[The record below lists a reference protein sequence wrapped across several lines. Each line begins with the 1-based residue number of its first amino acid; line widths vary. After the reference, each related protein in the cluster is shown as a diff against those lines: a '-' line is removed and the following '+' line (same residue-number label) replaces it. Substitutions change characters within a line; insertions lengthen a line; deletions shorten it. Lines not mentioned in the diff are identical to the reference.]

1 MNKSTNKHFFVY
13 LGIRIKSK
21 SWYEPARRAF
31 WADPNRLMAVKAIFA
46 IALLAVP
53 FMLSGKP
60 VFAVTLA
67 LGALAGA
74 LSETDDHPKGRIK
87 SLILKVLSFGLSSLA
102 VQLLYN
108 HSVLL
113 GIGLALSTIFFLLIG
128 GLGERYRGVTF
139 GAILVGIYAMIGDP
153 SSHIWYLQ
161 PVLLSS
167 GALFY
172 GLFSLLLLFLH
183 PWRLLDEQ
191 LSRGFVALSNYMDE
205 KARLF
210 PSDEKVQGEIR
221 NRLALLNVQVVEA
234 LDRCKDVLNSY
245 SNSLKDD
252 TPLIPYLRYFMLL
265 QSLHE
270 RSASSHD
277 RYDLLSKDPANQHL
291 MEGIGQLLKQQAG
304 AINKLSYSLLTGI
317 PYRHPVSLAWTVNAL
332 NDQLEK
338 YGTDSNQQLSM
349 LIRNLSRSNTSLQ
362 NLNDDHQRNMT
373 PRLEKDNRTLLQRL
387 KDQLHWDN
395 PRLRHAIRL
404 SLCFLV
410 GFAIA
415 RFFDLSKG
423 EWIVLTCLFVCQPSY
438 SQTRR
443 KLNQRILGTI
453 TGVVA
458 AVILIRLLPTLPGQL
473 FLMLFSAYQFFIWMK
488 RNYAVSVVF
497 VTIFVLSAFNLTSSL
512 GIALMLPRLT
522 DTLIGSA
529 LSLITVR
536 FLWPDWQYKRLP
548 SLLSDTVSKNLE
560 YFQAILNEY
569 ESGAADDDFAYRIA
583 RRAAHRADNAL
594 ALAWQDM
601 QVEPQKKRQFMDRAF
616 TLTYLNHALLS
627 YISAL
632 GAHRG
637 QEGANDS
644 QLLVFSTEIVNA
656 LQKVI
661 QSLTQK
667 QTQNPI
673 LVKDLLK
680 QIRSYI
686 DQTEKT
692 VAKQQFILL
701 YNIAEVTGQLLK
713 QTEIFSQ
720 DEKQPG

>member
-1 MNKSTNKHFFVY
+1 MNNSKSNHFFVR
-13 LGIRIKSK
+13 LGIAIKNK
-21 SWYEPARRAF
+21 SWYEPARRSF
-31 WADPNRLMAVKAIFA
+31 WSDPNRLMAIKAIFA
-46 IALLAVP
+46 IALLAIP
-53 FMLSGKP
+53 FMLAGKP

-87 SLILKVLSFGLSSLA
+87 SLALKVFSFGLSSMA

-108 HSVLL
+108 YPILL
-113 GIGLALSTIFFLLIG
+113 GIGLALSTIFFLIVG

-139 GAILVGIYAMIGDP
+139 GAILVGIYAMIGAP
-153 SSHIWYLQ
+153 GSETWYLQ

-191 LSRGFVALSNYMDE
+191 LARGFVALSNYMNE

-210 PSDEKVQGEIR
+210 PSDEKIQGEIR
-221 NRLALLNVQVVEA
+221 NKLALLNVQVVEA

-245 SNSLKDD
+245 SNALKDD

-270 RSASSHD
+270 RAASSHE
-277 RYDLLSKDPANQHL
+277 RYDLLSKDPANQQL
-291 MEGIGQLLKQQAG
+291 MEGIGQLLKQLAE
-304 AINKLSYSLLTGI
+304 ATKKLSYSLLTGI
-317 PYRHPVSLAWTVNAL
+317 SYRHPVSLEWTVNAL

-338 YGTDSNQQLSM
+338 YGNDNNQQLSM

-362 NLNDDHQRNMT
+362 NLNDDHQRSLT
-373 PRLEKDNRTLLQRL
+373 PRLAKDNRTLLQRL
-387 KDQLHWDN
+387 KDQLHWEN
-395 PRLRHAIRL
+395 PRMRHAIRL
-404 SLCFLV
+404 SLCFLI
-410 GFAIA
+410 GFAID
-415 RFFDLSKG
+415 RFFNLSKG
-423 EWIVLTCLFVCQPSY
+423 EWIVLTSLFVCQPSY

-443 KLNQRILGTI
+443 KLNQRILGTL

-458 AVILIRLLPTLPGQL
+458 AVILIRLLPTLPGQSL
-473 FLMLFSAYQFFIWMK
+473 LMLFAAYQFFIWMK

-497 VTIFVLSAFNLTSSL
+497 ITIFVLSAFNLTSSQ
-512 GIALMLPRLT
+512 GIALMLPRLS

-529 LSLITVR
+529 LALFTVR

-548 SLLSDTVSKNLE
+548 SLLSDTLLKNLG
-560 YFQAILNEY
+560 YFQAILSEY
-569 ESGAADDDFAYRIA
+569 ESGATDDDFNYRIA

-601 QVEPQKKRQFMDRAF
+601 QVEPRKKRQFMERAF

-632 GAHRG
+632 GAHREI
-637 QEGANDS
+637 EGAIDS
-644 QLLVFSTEIVNA
+644 QLLLFSSEIVTA
-656 LQKVI
+656 LEKAI
-661 QSLTQK
+661 QSLTRE
-667 QTQNPI
+667 QNQDPI
-673 LVKDLLK
+673 QIKVLLK
-680 QIRSYI
+680 QIRLYI
-686 DQTEKT
+686 DQAETPFE
-692 VAKQQFILL
+692 KQQFILL
-701 YNIAEVTGQLLK
+701 YNIAEITGQLLK
-713 QTEIFSQ
+713 QIETFRQ
-720 DEKQPG
+720 DEKLPG

>member
-1 MNKSTNKHFFVY
+1 MNKSKSNQFFVQ
-13 LGIRIKSK
+13 LGIAVKSK
-21 SWYEPARRAF
+21 SWYEPARRAL
-31 WADPNRLMAVKAIFA
+31 WSDPNRFMAVKAIFT
-46 IALLAVP
+46 IALLAIP
-53 FMLSGKP
+53 FVVAGKP

-74 LSETDDHPKGRIK
+74 LSETDDHPKGRMK
-87 SLILKVLSFGLSSLA
+87 SLALKVVSFGVSSLA

-108 HSVLL
+108 YPLLL
-113 GIGLALSTIFFLLIG
+113 GIGLALSTIFFLIVG

-139 GAILVGIYAMIGDP
+139 GAILVGIYAMIGAP
-153 SSHIWYLQ
+153 NSATWYLQ
-161 PVLLSS
+161 PLLLSS

-191 LSRGFVALSNYMDE
+191 LARGFVALSNYMNE
-205 KARLF
+205 KAWLF
-210 PSDEKVQGEIR
+210 PSDEKIQGEIR

-245 SNSLKDD
+245 SSAMKDGS
-252 TPLIPYLRYFMLL
+252 PLIPYLRYFMLL

-270 RSASSHD
+270 RAASSHE
-277 RYDLLSKDPANQHL
+277 RYDLLSKDPANQQL
-291 MEGIGQLLKQQAG
+291 MEGIGQLLKQLAE
-304 AINKLSYSLLTGI
+304 ATKKLSYSLLTGI
-317 PYRHPVSLAWTVNAL
+317 SYRHPVSLAWTVKAL

-338 YGTDSNQQLSM
+338 YGTESNQQLSL
-349 LIRNLSRSNTSLQ
+349 LITNLSRSNISLQ
-362 NLNDDHQRNMT
+362 NLNDDHQRNLT
-373 PRLEKDNRTLLQRL
+373 PRLEIDNRTLLQRL

-395 PRLRHAIRL
+395 SRLRHAIRL
-404 SLCFLV
+404 SLCFLI

-415 RFFDLSKG
+415 RIFDLSKG
-423 EWIVLTCLFVCQPSY
+423 EWIVLTSLFVCQPSY

-443 KLNQRILGTI
+443 KLNQRILGTL

-473 FLMLFSAYQFFIWMK
+473 LLMLFSAYLFFIWMK
-488 RNYAVSVVF
+488 RNYAGSVVF
-497 VTIFVLSAFNLTSSL
+497 ITIFVLSAFNLTA
-512 GIALMLPRLT
+512 GQGVALMLPRLT

-529 LSLITVR
+529 LALFTVR

-548 SLLSDTVSKNLE
+548 SLLSDSLSDNLG
-560 YFQAILNEY
+560 YFQAILSEY
-569 ESGAADDDFAYRIA
+569 EKVGTDDDFGYRRA

-601 QVEPQKKRQFMDRAF
+601 QVEPQKKRQFMEDAF

-637 QEGANDS
+637 QEQANNS
-644 QLLVFSTEIVNA
+644 QMLKFSTEIVNA
-656 LQKVI
+656 LQTAI
-661 QSLTQK
+661 QALAQEKS
-667 QTQNPI
+667 QNPI
-673 LVKDLLK
+673 LINDLLK
-680 QIRSYI
+680 QIRLCI
-686 DQTEKT
+686 DQSEIT
-692 VAKQQFILL
+692 VEKQQFVLL
-701 YNIAEVTGQLLK
+701 FNIAEIAGQLLK
-713 QTEIFSQ
+713 QIEIFRQ
-720 DEKQPG
+720 DEK

>member
-1 MNKSTNKHFFVY
+1 MADNHFFSR
-13 LGIRIKSK
+13 LGRMVGRKA
-21 SWYEPARRAF
+21 WYEPARRAF
-31 WADPNRLMAVKAIFA
+31 WADPNRLSAVKAVFA
-46 IALLAVP
+46 IALLSVP
-53 FMLSGKP
+53 FMLAGKP

-87 SLILKVLSFGLSSLA
+87 SLALKVISFGISSLA

-108 HSVLL
+108 YPVFL
-113 GIGLALSTIFFLLIG
+113 GLGLAVSTIFFLIVG

-139 GAILVGIYAMIGDP
+139 GAILVGIYAMIGA
-153 SSHIWYLQ
+153 SASLNWYTQ

-172 GLFSLLLLFLH
+172 GLFSLLLLSLH

-191 LSRGFVALSNYMDE
+191 LARGFVALSDYMNE

-210 PSDEKVQGEIR
+210 PSDEKMQGEIR

-234 LDRCKDVLNSY
+234 LDHCKEVLNSF
-245 SNSLKDD
+245 SSAMKDD
-252 TPLIPYLRYFMLL
+252 APLIPFLRYFMLL

-270 RSASSHD
+270 RAASSHE
-277 RYDLLSKDPANQHL
+277 RYDLLSKDPANQQL
-291 MEGIGQLLKQQAG
+291 MEGIGQLLKQLAEATKG
-304 AINKLSYSLLTGI
+304 LSYSLLTGTS
-317 PYRHPVSLAWTVNAL
+317 YRHPVSLAWTVKAL

-338 YGTDSNQQLSM
+338 YGTESNQQLSL
-349 LIRNLSRSNTSLQ
+349 LITNLSRSNTSLQ
-362 NLNDDHQRNMT
+362 NLNDDHQRNLT
-373 PRLEKDNRTLLQRL
+373 PRLEKDSRTLLQRL

-404 SLCFLV
+404 SLCFLI

-415 RFFDLSKG
+415 RVFNLSKG
-423 EWIVLTCLFVCQPSY
+423 EWIVLTALFVCQPSY

-443 KLNQRILGTI
+443 KLKQRILGTL

-458 AVILIRLLPTLPGQL
+458 AVILIRLLPTLPGQTL
-473 FLMLFSAYQFFIWMK
+473 LMLFAAYQFFIWMK
-488 RNYAVSVVF
+488 RNYSISVIF
-497 VTIFVLSAFNLTSSL
+497 ITIFVLAAFNLTA
-512 GIALMLPRLT
+512 GQGVALMFPRLI

-529 LSLITVR
+529 LAFISVR

-548 SLLSDTVSKNLE
+548 ALLLDTLLKNLG
-560 YFQAILNEY
+560 YFRAILNEY
-569 ESGAADDDFAYRIA
+569 ESGAIGDDLGYRTA

-601 QVEPQKKRQFMDRAF
+601 QVEPPKQRQFMEKAF

-637 QEGANDS
+637 NERSDVA
-644 QLLVFSTEIVNA
+644 QLLVFSSEIVNA
-656 LQKVI
+656 LQEAI
-661 QSLTQK
+661 QALSRK
-667 QTQNPI
+667 QNQNPVLI
-673 LVKDLLK
+673 KDLLK
-680 QIRSYI
+680 RIRLYI
-686 DQTEKT
+686 DRSEMATEK
-692 VAKQQFILL
+692 QRFILL
-701 YNIAEVTGQLLK
+701 YNIAEITGQLLK
-713 QTEIFSQ
+713 QVEIFRPE
-720 DEKQPG
+720 EK